1 MNANATATTGTAYNG
16 HDEECICPACMMA
29 DMTAHIRATRGDDAD
44 RLLTELGT
52 IVERV
57 KGERTRFAKPGQ
69 RAGRGV
75 VRHISERQARY
86 LAFLL
91 KSRDFTSLM
100 GKPWFTTD
108 VEHISLAGARTFID
122 ALLGCPERPAH
133 EIPVDMAT
141 EGQVKFITSL
151 LATRDLTGTP
161 YAGKGEDD
169 ARKLTKGQ
177 ASKVI
182 ENLKALP
189 MPVAKPITKDTIKEI
204 AGIYE
209 LDGEIYRM
217 KRAKGGTHF
226 YAMQLDR
233 EAGDAWNYASGM
245 ARKVPSEGRKLS
257 LEECEA
263 LSIKLGGCC
272 MCGRTLTATVD
283 GVGPAARFIGP
294 VCAGNMGF

>member
-1 MNANATATTGTAYNG
+1 MNANATATGYNG
-16 HDEECICPACMMA
+16 HDEECICPSCMMA
-29 DMTAHIRATRGDDAD
+29 DMTAHIRATRTTEDAD
-44 RLLTELGT
+44 RLLTALGT

-69 RAGRGV
+69 RAGRGI
-75 VRHISERQARY
+75 VRHISDKQARY

-100 GKPWFTTD
+100 SKPWFTTD

-133 EIPVDMAT
+133 EIPVDMASDKQVAFIANLL
-141 EGQVKFITSL
+141 GQKE
-151 LATRDLTGTP
+151 LTGTP
-161 YAGKGEDD
+161 YAGKTEDD
-169 ARKLTKGQ
+169 AKRLTKVQ
-177 ASKVI
+177 AKSVI
-182 ENLKALP
+182 TNLLALP
-189 MPVAKPITKDTIKEI
+189 NKTVEITKESIKEI

-233 EAGDAWNYASGM
+233 ESGDAWVYANGM
-245 ARKVPSEGRKLS
+245 ARKVPAKGRKLT

-263 LSIKLGGCC
+263 LSIRLGACC

-283 GVGPAARFIGP
+283 GVGPAMRFIGP